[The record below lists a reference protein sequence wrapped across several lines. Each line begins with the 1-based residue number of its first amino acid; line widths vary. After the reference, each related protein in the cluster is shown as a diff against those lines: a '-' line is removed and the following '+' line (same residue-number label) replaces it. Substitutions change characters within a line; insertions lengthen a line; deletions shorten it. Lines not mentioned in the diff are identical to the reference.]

1 MRTLKYNLVFLLIL
15 GLCTICP
22 LASLAQDD
30 KTAGGWNFTIAPF
43 LYAPTISGDV
53 IINNNP
59 GKIPSTKLNLAGML
73 YLETYS
79 PKWSI
84 ATDLMLMEVTTEIT
98 MNNSGREGTFHIKPT
113 IVGLY
118 TLLRVA
124 KWFEVGI
131 GARIAIYDMIL
142 FVPAGTILSE
152 INADYNSAIVDPLI
166 VTRVTF
172 LKTEKWQ
179 IALRGDVGAFGL
191 LGYFTYLVNPYVGF
205 KITKLFEVNLGYRI
219 LSLYHDDSEFDDRL
233 DLLFYGP
240 QVGLLINF

>member
-1 MRTLKYNLVFLLIL
+1 MLMTLM
-15 GLCTICP
+15 
-22 LASLAQDD
+22 LAYPAIVLAQEEQAE
-30 KTAGGWNFTIAPF
+30 KRWNFTIAP
-43 LYAPTISGDV
+43 YIYVPTVSGDV

-84 ATDLMLMEVTTEIT
+84 ATDLMLMDVTTDIT

-118 TLLRVA
+118 TLRRVA

-131 GARIAIYDMIL
+131 GARIAIYDMNL
-142 FVPAGTILSE
+142 FVPAGSILSE

-166 VTRVTF
+166 VTRFTF

-191 LGYFTYLVNPYVGF
+191 LGYFTWLVNPYVGF
-205 KITKLFEVNLGYRI
+205 KITELFEVNLGYRV

-233 DLLFYGP
+233 ELLFYGP
-240 QVGLLINF
+240 QAGLLINF